1 MRRILVA
8 LVLIA
13 ACHHTR
19 RTLVP
24 VEPQNGNA
32 EARSRFLEA
41 KSKFLRD
48 GQDGEFAKIVQE
60 YPDDPI
66 APWAELYAGMAA
78 VRGRDFAG
86 ADQQLAKVVAAN
98 ADAGLTARARLFL
111 GIAKNY
117 EGDTKAAVELLAHAE
132 SAVEG
137 DDEFTEYLAAFAY
150 AKAVERP
157 LEALPLFDQLYGRA
171 NVTPAEK
178 ALIVQRVEAVVA
190 AADPN
195 VLARTYDELQ
205 NRSGPSIAA
214 VGSRLVLI
222 EERAGHAD
230 RAAKLREDITRVRV
244 ALGLPRTISEGEV
257 GAASGGGGDPGLLGA
272 VVGLG
277 GKENRIAEQAIAGL
291 ALAAGAPD
299 GKGVAAVE
307 TRAAADDTVAA
318 EAVDQLAKQNV
329 IAIVGPIEK
338 KAVDAA
344 SKRADDLGV
353 PLLSL
358 STTPEQR
365 PSGRFVFHIRH
376 SPEARARILAQRA
389 LAAGVKRFLILAPDS
404 PYGKGVGDAF
414 ADAVQKNGGTIVKT
428 KTYDAKAKSY
438 AWKPGDLGD
447 DWQGVFVPDDAE
459 KLALVAPALAAA
471 GYVAKPAGTK
481 ATSKAR
487 KKELGGSPVLL
498 LSTAEALSG
507 SFLAAAG
514 RHAEGA
520 LLAPGYYPDDADP
533 NGKPF
538 IDRFVAAYGHVPGV
552 TEAYAYDAAEVA
564 AAGAAGGRNALA
576 GALASAQLA
585 GVTGTIRFDADHRRA
600 DPGIVYTVTV
610 ETGDTYAI
618 RALH

>member
-1 MRRILVA
+1 VRRIVVA
-8 LVLIA
+8 LVFLI

-19 RTLVP
+19 KTLVP

-32 EARSRFLEA
+32 EARARFLEA
-41 KSKFLRD
+41 KNKFLRD
-48 GQDGEFAKIVQE
+48 GQDGEFAKIVEQ

-78 VRGRDFAG
+78 VHGRDFAG
-86 ADQQLAKVVAAN
+86 ADQQLTRVIAASP
-98 ADAGLTARARLFL
+98 DPGLTARARLFL

-117 EGDTKAAVELLAHAE
+117 EGDTRGALELLAHADT
-132 SAVEG
+132 AVEG
-137 DDEFTEYLAAFAY
+137 EEERTEYLAAVAY
-150 AKAVERP
+150 AMAVERP
-157 LEALPLFDQLYGRA
+157 LEALPVFDELYGRA
-171 NVTPAEK
+171 NVSPAEK

-190 AADPN
+190 AADPTA
-195 VLARTYDELQ
+195 LEHTYNELQ

-222 EERAGHAD
+222 DERAGRAD

-244 ALGLPRTISEGEV
+244 QLGLPRAFSESEV

-277 GKENRIAEQAIAGL
+277 GKENRIAEAAVAGL
-291 ALAAGAPD
+291 ALAAGALD

-307 TRAAADDTVAA
+307 TRVAADDTVAA

-344 SKRADDLGV
+344 GKRADDLGV

-365 PSGRFVFHIRH
+365 ATGRFVFHIRH
-376 SPEARARILAQRA
+376 SPESRARLLAQRA
-389 LAAGVKRFLILAPDS
+389 LAGGVKKFLILAPDS
-404 PYGKGVGDAF
+404 KYGKGIGDAF
-414 ADAVQKNGGTIVKT
+414 ADAVQKGGGTIVST
-428 KTYDAKAKSY
+428 KTYPADAKSY
-438 AWKPGDLGD
+438 AWKPGELGETWD
-447 DWQGVFVPDDAE
+447 AVFVPDDAE
-459 KLALVAPALAAA
+459 RLALVAPALGAA
-471 GYVAKPAGTK
+471 GYVAKPPGTK
-481 ATSKAR
+481 GNKKA
-487 KKELGGSPVLL
+487 LGGKAVVL
-498 LSTAEALSG
+498 LSTADGLSG

-533 NGKPF
+533 SGKPF

-552 TEAYAYDAAEVA
+552 TEAYAYDAAQLA

-576 GALASAQLA
+576 AALAGAQLA

-610 ETGDTYAI
+610 ETGDAYAI
-618 RALH
+618 RALR